1 MLTKKKILPQHTTNE
16 GNMSK
21 LSKYFRILIK
31 FCIIPLNIDFVK
43 ETLSFGFLTWK
54 FGVFSSLSSFGP
66 IAQWLVIGFV
76 FGVTEYWN
84 FFLEFT
90 LTTNATDIISMS
102 GFALMHMVFAI
113 CNILFIKNSG
123 KVILPNFHI
132 VKIYFSLVSI
142 SNEVTMAKNL
152 SWPKYGNKLIFLTF
166 LEFLALSSSSCMFNS
181 KMAMDLELSTTKL
194 LLSFTGVFLSF
205 WLSVFFLTNTLLLL
219 MTWIEEFGQI
229 CTKYTTMNI
238 MSHVEKCLHMFN
250 TLQNGLGSV
259 LKRII

>member
-1 MLTKKKILPQHTTNE
+1 MNNTTMLTKKKILPQHTTNE
-16 GNMSK
+16 EGTMSK

-31 FCIIPLNIDFVK
+31 FCIIPLNINLQK

-54 FGVFSSLSSFGP
+54 FGVFSSLSSLGP

-132 VKIYFSLVSI
+132 VKKLFFFSFYF
-142 SNEVTMAKNL
+142 K
-152 SWPKYGNKLIFLTF
+152 
-166 LEFLALSSSSCMFNS
+166 
-181 KMAMDLELSTTKL
+181 
-194 LLSFTGVFLSF
+194 
-205 WLSVFFLTNTLLLL
+205 
-219 MTWIEEFGQI
+219 
-229 CTKYTTMNI
+229 
-238 MSHVEKCLHMFN
+238 
-250 TLQNGLGSV
+250 
-259 LKRII
+259 

>member
-1 MLTKKKILPQHTTNE
+1 MNNTTMLTKKKILPQYTTNE

-31 FCIIPLNIDFVK
+31 FCIFPLTIDFVK

-113 CNILFIKNSG
+113 CNILLTA
-123 KVILPNFHI
+123 VVYDH
-132 VKIYFSLVSI
+132 
-142 SNEVTMAKNL
+142 SNE
-152 SWPKYGNKLIFLTF
+152 IF
-166 LEFLALSSSSCMFNS
+166 A
-181 KMAMDLELSTTKL
+181 
-194 LLSFTGVFLSF
+194 
-205 WLSVFFLTNTLLLL
+205 
-219 MTWIEEFGQI
+219 
-229 CTKYTTMNI
+229 
-238 MSHVEKCLHMFN
+238 
-250 TLQNGLGSV
+250 
-259 LKRII
+259 